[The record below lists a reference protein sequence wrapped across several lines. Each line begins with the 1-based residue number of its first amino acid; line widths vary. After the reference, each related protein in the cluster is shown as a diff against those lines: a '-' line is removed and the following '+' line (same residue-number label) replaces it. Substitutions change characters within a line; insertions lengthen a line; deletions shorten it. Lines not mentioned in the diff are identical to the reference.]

1 MDIATF
7 IFSDWAENTYILY
20 DGTGEACIVDPG
32 CNTPEEREQLTS
44 YVTEAGLKPV
54 HLLNTHCHI
63 DHVLGNKYIA
73 ETYGLSL
80 LSHRGEQMVLDNM
93 VQLAAMY
100 GVPYDPSPPISQFV
114 EEGDVVRFGD
124 TTLQVLF
131 TPGHSPAS
139 ISFYHEGSQQLIGG
153 DVLFQ
158 GSIGRTD
165 LPGGNLQ
172 TLLSSIKDKLYP
184 LGDEVRVYSG
194 HGPVTSIGIERKT
207 NPFLV

>member
-1 MDIATF
+1 
-7 IFSDWAENTYILY
+7 
-20 DGTGEACIVDPG
+20 
-32 CNTPEEREQLTS
+32 
-44 YVTEAGLKPV
+44 
-54 HLLNTHCHI
+54 
-63 DHVLGNKYIA
+63 
-73 ETYGLSL
+73 
-80 LSHRGEQMVLDNM
+80 M